1 MSASRGDIQPMTGTS
16 VGEATY
22 ISLRQAILSCSRA
35 PGSTLTEASVMEE
48 YGVGKS
54 TCRLV
59 LARLIQEG
67 FVRSIPRQGYVV
79 TPITLTDV
87 EEVFALRLLL
97 EPAAARLAA
106 DRVAAGKADVRALQ
120 QIEGVARSNKASR
133 NAGNRIGFFLDAN
146 REFHLAVAMASGNN
160 RLAQN
165 ISSLLDEMKR
175 LVALGFVQGGHSPEI
190 AHDHDEL
197 IEALEHADGARAEAI
212 VTRHIATFR
221 DMTLDK
227 VMQSIRAQH
236 ESLPLTNV
244 SGARTRSHR

>member
-1 MSASRGDIQPMTGTS
+1 MNYERSNIYPMTGTP

-22 ISLRQAILSCSRA
+22 LALRQAILSCSKP
-35 PGSTLTEASVMEE
+35 PGSILTEASVMEE

-54 TCRLV
+54 TCRLA
-59 LARLIQEG
+59 LARLMQEG
-67 FVRSIPRQGYVV
+67 FVRSIPRQGYVI

-97 EPAAARLAA
+97 EPAAARMAA
-106 DRVAAGKADVRALQ
+106 ERVAAGKADVRALR
-120 QIEGVARSNKASR
+120 QIESAARSNKVSR
-133 NAGNRIGFFLDAN
+133 NPGNRIGFFLDAN
-146 REFHLAVAMASGNN
+146 REFHLAVATASGNG

-165 ISSLLDEMKR
+165 ISLLLDEMKR

-197 IEALEHADGARAEAI
+197 IEALEAGDAARAESI

-227 VMQSIRAQH
+227 VMESIRAQH
-236 ESLPLTNV
+236 ESLPLTGVGITATN
-244 SGARTRSHR
+244 R